1 MNDLNKRT
9 DKALTLKIMIKS
21 MRQMRGKQGT
31 PSYKQDSPEFNRVIN
46 LSDAVFAIAM
56 TLLVLTLDIPDVP
69 ASGLASALAG
79 QLSQFVAFLLSFTLV
94 AIIWTQHHKF
104 MEMLN
109 RMEPLLIGLNLA
121 LLGIVVLVPYP
132 TNLIGNNPGARIA
145 VIFFITVFI
154 LLSILYMLMLI
165 RARAVSALKKPMT
178 LENFIWH
185 LASWGAGIVV
195 MLVSL
200 IIAFW
205 FPLTGLIILAVTMI
219 LGPLASKLTYME

>member
-31 PSYKQDSPEFNRVIN
+31 PSYKQGSPEFNRVIN

-165 RARAVSALKKPMT
+165 KARAVSALKEPMT

-185 LASWGAGIVV
+185 LASWGSGIVV

-205 FPLTGLIILAVTMI
+205 FPLTGLIILSVTMI